1 MLLSTLDCS
10 KANGHDNISAR
21 MLKATALSI
30 TSAVTKLFNISIR
43 LGEIPNEWK
52 MARVSP
58 IPIGERFLQT
68 LRNIDPSHYFLTEQ
82 AA

>member
-58 IPIGERFLQT
+58 IPRGTFSP
-68 LRNIDPSHYFLTEQ
+68 DPAKYRPISLLSY
-82 AA
+82 